1 MGLKDGLTPLEKCD
15 FWGFEK
21 LNFLRPKKVSF
32 LSRTL
37 LKIIASLISTKKS
50 VFFDQKQRKCDF
62 WDFDRLNFSWPKNV
76 SFLCR
81 TLLNFTSSL
90 TFTENKLIKKSA
102 FFFYQKHGLTPLDK
116 CDFWDFERL
125 NFSWPKKVYFLSRR
139 WLNIISSLILTE
151 NKLITKCN
159 FWPKAWVNPRAKNAI
174 LGTLKEGIFYRQ

>member
-1 MGLKDGLTPLEKCD
+1 MGSKDGLTPLEKCD

-90 TFTENKLIKKSA
+90 TFTENKLIKKVH
-102 FFFYQKHGLTPLDK
+102 FFYQKHVLTPLDK